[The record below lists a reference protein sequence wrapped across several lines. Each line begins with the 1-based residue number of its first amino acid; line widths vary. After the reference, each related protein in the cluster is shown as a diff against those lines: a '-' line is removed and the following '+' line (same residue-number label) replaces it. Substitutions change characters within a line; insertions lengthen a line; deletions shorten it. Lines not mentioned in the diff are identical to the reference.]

1 MKDSEVMVR
10 SWPNAHIPY
19 QFFRV
24 MDQEVPLAVGAC
36 GHFYE
41 QDEYEMVSGVVRGA
55 VVQVWLGVSSF
66 GQDEYKMVSGVVRGA
81 VVQVWLGAVFWA
93 GRVQNGEWL
102 FLDHDRTHGRLLEW
116 RRLWCR
122 CGWVFS
128 FRQDEYEIGSNGS
141 F

>member
-41 QDEYEMVSGVVRGA
+41 QDEYE
-55 VVQVWLGVSSF
+55 
-66 GQDEYKMVSGVVRGA
+66 MVSGVVRGA

>member
-66 GQDEYKMVSGVVRGA
+66 GQDEYKMVSGFFLIMTAHTGAFLNGVVYGA
-81 VVQVWLGAVFWA
+81 GVAGSSLLG
-93 GRVQNGEWL
+93 
-102 FLDHDRTHGRLLEW
+102 RTSTRLEAMDPSDL
-116 RRLWCR
+116 
-122 CGWVFS
+122 
-128 FRQDEYEIGSNGS
+128 
-141 F
+141 

>member
-1 MKDSEVMVR
+1 VLS
-10 SWPNAHIPY
+10 
-19 QFFRV
+19 F
-24 MDQEVPLAVGAC
+24 G
-36 GHFYE
+36 